1 VDGKTIKV
9 DLVEGELSIG
19 QTLLL
24 CSDGLTGEV
33 RDDAIALIMA
43 ASANNSER
51 LDQLIAAALD
61 AGGSDNVTAILVSPE
76 EA

>member
-1 VDGKTIKV
+1 MTI
-9 DLVEGELSIG
+9 GE
-19 QTLLL
+19 TLLL

-33 RDDAIALIMA
+33 SDEAVALILA
-43 ASANNSER
+43 GTKDNPER
-51 LDQLIAAALD
+51 LERLIRAALD